1 MSDLSSGEGVI
12 WAVRDAIYKAVRK
25 KGKGN
30 HTDVTEEVLAD
41 PGIEDKRLFGSR
53 AADPKAQKIL
63 DSLRQAPRGLSRTE
77 INARVFN
84 RVCTRHRSSQ
94 PISPT

>member
-1 MSDLSSGEGVI
+1 VRNAFECLDPGWLRERVLSDLSSGEGVI

-53 AADPKAQKIL
+53 AADPKSA
-63 DSLRQAPRGLSRTE
+63 
-77 INARVFN
+77 
-84 RVCTRHRSSQ
+84 
-94 PISPT
+94 